1 MAERLIRMGKVS
13 SIDYENGMISVTYPD
28 LDNSTTDNFPVF
40 SLTDEYKMPGIGQEV
55 LILHM
60 SNGQSAGIVLGRYW
74 NKGNRPPISGENVF
88 RKELGKT
95 IGEAYIQY
103 ADGSITLHDPTG
115 ASTLGNIL
123 SRLSALERE
132 DESIK
137 ERLQAVEEKV

>member
-1 MAERLIRMGKVS
+1 MAERLIRIGKVS

-40 SLTDEYKMPGIGQEV
+40 SLADEYKMPGIGQEV
-55 LILHM
+55 LVLHM

-74 NKGNRPPISGENVF
+74 NKGNRPPVSGENVF

-95 IGEAYIQY
+95 FGEAYIQY
-103 ADGSITLHDPTG
+103 MNGSITLHDQTG
-115 ASTLGNIL
+115 DYTLGSIL
-123 SRLSALERE
+123 NRLSALEK
-132 DESIK
+132 ESENIK